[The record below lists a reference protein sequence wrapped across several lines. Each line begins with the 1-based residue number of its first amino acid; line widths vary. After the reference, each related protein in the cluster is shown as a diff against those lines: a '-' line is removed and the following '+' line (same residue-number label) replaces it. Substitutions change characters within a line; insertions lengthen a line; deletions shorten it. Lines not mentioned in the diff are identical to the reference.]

1 MPTRSP
7 EKIVLDAWA
16 LLALVFGEEPA
27 ASTVKEIFE
36 NEGASRSHV
45 HMSWVNRGEVYY
57 MLGRKK
63 GTNAAD
69 EVLKDIQMLPL
80 TLHVPS
86 KADIL
91 AAARIKAKHR
101 LSYADAFAV
110 SLADEMGGTLL
121 TGDPEIIALSDI
133 FKVRRL
139 SRSR

>member
-1 MPTRSP
+1 
-7 EKIVLDAWA
+7 
-16 LLALVFGEEPA
+16 
-27 ASTVKEIFE
+27 
-36 NEGASRSHV
+36 
-45 HMSWVNRGEVYY
+45 

>member
-1 MPTRSP
+1 M
-7 EKIVLDAWA
+7 LDAWA

-36 NEGASRSHV
+36 KEDASRSHV
-45 HMSWVNRGEVYY
+45 HMSWVNLGEVYY

-63 GTNAAD
+63 GTNTAD

-91 AAARIKAKHR
+91 AAARIKANHR

-110 SLADEMGGTLL
+110 SLAEKTGGVLF
-121 TGDPEIIALSDI
+121 TGDPEILALSGI
-133 FKVRRL
+133 FRVRRL
-139 SRSR
+139 SRGV